1 MKQAQRGFTL
11 LEVTVALAIAAVLA
25 VITSQVL
32 RQRLAVQ
39 GNLQQH
45 RLGLLCAREL
55 QTRFAVEQYWPAQNQ
70 TAGELSQGGQL
81 CHWQLQ
87 LRRTGVR
94 DLRRGELL
102 LFADRDQRLP
112 LGQYTVFLE
121 RP

>member
-1 MKQAQRGFTL
+1 MKQGQRGFTL

-39 GNLQQH
+39 HNLQQH

-55 QTRFAVEQYWPAQNQ
+55 QTRFAVEQYWPAENQ
-70 TAGELSQGGQL
+70 VGGELSQGGQR